1 MEQAAQAKRQAFNAE
16 AGVPL
21 EDRKTSLNLANIVP
35 KKIDL
40 LAHSATPEMK
50 GNAKQLIYSSND
62 IAQAL
67 KKEAD
72 AEIDGAK
79 SVGDVVNTA
88 SKYSKRSPKEIL
100 DSLVIAPAFNNQ
112 AQYEEQKRIN
122 EQKNRLK
129 PV

>member
-1 MEQAAQAKRQAFNAE
+1 MEQAVQAKRQAFNAE

-79 SVGDVVNTA
+79 TVGEVVNTA
-88 SKYSKRSPKEIL
+88 AKYSKRSPKEIL
-100 DSLVIAPAFNNQ
+100 DSLVIAPKINDQ
-112 AQYEEQKRIN
+112 RLHDELTRTN
-122 EQKNRLK
+122 EQKERLK

>member
-1 MEQAAQAKRQAFNAE
+1 VQAKRQAFNAE
-16 AGVPL
+16 AGTVPL
-21 EDRKTSLNLANIVP
+21 EDRKTSLNLSNIVP

-40 LAHSATPEMK
+40 LAHPATPEMK
-50 GNAKQLIYSSND
+50 DNARQIIYSSKD
-62 IAQAL
+62 FTQAL

-79 SVGDVVNTA
+79 TVGEVVNTTA
-88 SKYSKRSPKEIL
+88 KHSKRGPKEIL
-100 DSLVIAPAFNNQ
+100 DALVIAPAFNNQ
-112 AQYEEQKRIN
+112 TQYEEQKRVN